1 MFDSPDIDRIVERH
15 DSDYINGIKN
25 MFVSG
30 FYDEPEDEPEEPD
43 DIEVEYVDA
52 NGQTWYVYL
61 TPTEK
66 AQLDAMTSFEERLKF
81 LEGL

>member
-15 DSDYINGIKN
+15 DSDYINGIKH
-25 MFVSG
+25 MFWSG
-30 FYDEPEDEPEEPD
+30 NYYDPPEEPEEPD

-61 TPTEK
+61 TATEK